1 MSRQKWLEYERR
13 KARLAR
19 KKLSPAQYDREIR
32 KIAKE
37 LRI

>member
-1 MSRQKWLEYERR
+1 MRNRKWIEYERR

-19 KKLSPAQYDREIR
+19 KKLSPAQYERELR

-37 LRI
+37 LRV